1 MENEVLP
8 VEGVERVMRD
18 DDLIVSKTDLKGHI
32 TYANDVFL
40 QMAELTL
47 QETIGKPHSL
57 IRSRAMP
64 RSVFQLLWEKIQ
76 AGEEIF
82 AYVVNRTKSNNHYWV
97 LAHVTPSYDGTGKLC
112 GYHSNRRKPDRAAVE
127 EVSKLYATLLSEE
140 QSVKNAKQGMHAG
153 YARLNST
160 LKSLGMDYDRFVFS
174 L

>member
-1 MENEVLP
+1 MLP
-8 VEGVERVMRD
+8 VEGKERLMGV

-32 TYANDVFL
+32 TYANDTFL
-40 QMAELTL
+40 HMAELSL
-47 QETIGKPHSL
+47 AETIGKPHSV

-76 AGEEIF
+76 SGEEIF
-82 AYVVNRTKSNNHYWV
+82 AYVVNRSKSNNHYWV
-97 LAHVTPSYDGTGKLC
+97 LAHVTPSYDSAGNLC
-112 GYHSNRRKPDRAAVE
+112 GYHSNRRRPNPAAVTE
-127 EVSKLYATLLSEE
+127 ISKLYAELLKEE

-160 LKSLGMDYDRFVFS
+160 LKTIGMDYDRFVFS